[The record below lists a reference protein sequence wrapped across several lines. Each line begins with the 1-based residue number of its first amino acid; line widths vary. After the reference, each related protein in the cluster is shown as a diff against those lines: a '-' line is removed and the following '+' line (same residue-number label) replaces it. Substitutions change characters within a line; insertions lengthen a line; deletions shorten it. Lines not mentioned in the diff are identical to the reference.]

1 METNNNFKWYVTRD
15 NFLSKEEC
23 EEIINISDKS
33 NKKINEQRYLD
44 KVWKVMQLSNNL
56 YYKFDVDGIQ
66 LQEVKYYDE
75 DTFKEDNELHS
86 DFAAGPDRTDT
97 NTKLTSVVFLNDD
110 YKGGELQVWGEK
122 IESKQGRI
130 VILPSFAGHKV
141 NQFYDGNRYT
151 LITVVKGNTFK

>member
-23 EEIINISDKS
+23 EEIINISNKS

-66 LQEVKYYDE
+66 LQEVKNYTQILRQGQIE
-75 DTFKEDNELHS
+75 
-86 DFAAGPDRTDT
+86 PIPI
-97 NTKLTSVVFLNDD
+97 LN
-110 YKGGELQVWGEK
+110 
-122 IESKQGRI
+122 
-130 VILPSFAGHKV
+130 
-141 NQFYDGNRYT
+141 
-151 LITVVKGNTFK
+151 

>member
-23 EEIINISDKS
+23 EEIINISNKS

-75 DTFKEDNELHS
+75 DTFEEDNELHS

-110 YKGGELQVWGEK
+110 YKGGEF
-122 IESKQGRI
+122 I
-130 VILPSFAGHKV
+130 VADKWYYPTRGSAIVFPSNFMFPHEVKKV
-141 NQFYDGNRYT
+141 T
-151 LITVVKGNTFK
+151 KGIRWSVLAWTM